1 VGIIGGTGR
10 MGQLFAGVFSRA
22 GHRVTVSGRTT
33 SLSNTD
39 LAADS
44 DLIIV
49 SVPIR
54 STASVIA
61 EIAPVLRAG
70 QVLADLTSLKT
81 GPVQAMLS
89 TPAEVIGLH
98 PMFGPGVLSLRH
110 QLIVAVPAR
119 CSGDTLTSI
128 LSVFEAEGARIL
140 LSTPETHDQMMAVV
154 QGLVH
159 FATLSL
165 ADAIR
170 RSGADIGKALSY
182 TSPVYRMEMGIV
194 GRILGQDSALYGAIL
209 QDNPMVPPLLEA
221 FSESVRELQEIV
233 ETGDQDAFSAFFTRN
248 AGAFADYIPSATRE
262 TDELIACMV
271 NRS

>member
-89 TPAEVIGLH
+89 TPAEVLGLH

-170 RSGADIGKALSY
+170 RSGADIGKALSF
-182 TSPVYRMEMGIV
+182 TSPVYRMEMGLV

-233 ETGDQDAFSAFFTRN
+233 EGGDPDAFSAFFTRN

-262 TDELIACMV
+262 IDELIACMV